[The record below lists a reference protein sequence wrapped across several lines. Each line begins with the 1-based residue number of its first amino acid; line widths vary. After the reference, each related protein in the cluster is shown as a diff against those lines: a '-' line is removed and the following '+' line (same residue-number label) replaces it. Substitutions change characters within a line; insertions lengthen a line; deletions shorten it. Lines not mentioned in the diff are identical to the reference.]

1 MPAVDMPVEELF
13 KYKGSSPCPADFDKY
28 WDDALSEM
36 NAINPEVEFV
46 KKDFPS
52 KVCDMFDLFYTGTKN
67 ARIHAK
73 VAIPKNQDGKM
84 PAVLCFHGL
93 SGHADTWSDLL
104 KYASQGYV
112 VAAMDA
118 RGQGGL
124 SEDVGGVKGSTWPS
138 PFMRGIEGD
147 KHDLLMRDV
156 YLDTALLA
164 KCIMSLDYVDETRVA
179 TQGGSQG
186 GALSIVCASLVPEIK
201 KCAPWCPYLSDF
213 KHVYDIG
220 LNKDAYE
227 GLQYYFR
234 IIDPA
239 HERETEIFEKL
250 GYIDIQNFAKRLK
263 AELLLQVGLVDTIC
277 PPSTQFAMYNKVT
290 AKKNAILYPE
300 YAHEIPPEGF
310 DRIIEF
316 FADL

>member
-1 MPAVDMPVEELF
+1 MPGVDMKVKDLYE
-13 KYKGSSPCPADFDKY
+13 YKGSSPCPADFDKY
-28 WDDALSEM
+28 WDEALREM
-36 NAINPEVEFV
+36 NTLDPKAEFI
-46 KKDFPS
+46 KKEFPA
-52 KVCDMFDLFYTGTKN
+52 KVCDMFDLYYTGTKN

-73 VAIPKNQDGKM
+73 VAIPKNENGKM

-93 SGHADTWSDLL
+93 SGHGDTWSDLL

-118 RGQGGL
+118 RGQAGL
-124 SEDVGGVKGSTWPS
+124 SEDVGGVKGSTWPT
-138 PFMRGIEGD
+138 PFMRGIDGD

-164 KCIMSLDYVDETRVA
+164 KIIMGLDCVDETRVA

-186 GALSIVCASLVPEIK
+186 GALSLVCASLVPEIK
-201 KCAPWCPYLSDF
+201 KCAPWCPYLCDF
-213 KHVYDIG
+213 KHVYEID

-227 GLQYYFR
+227 GLHYYFR
-234 IIDPA
+234 FFDPTHA
-239 HERETEIFEKL
+239 REDEIFEKL
-250 GYIDIQNFAKRLK
+250 GYIDIQNLARRMK
-263 AELLLQVGLVDTIC
+263 AELLLQIGLVDTIC

-290 AKKNAILYPE
+290 SKKNVILYPE
-300 YAHEIPPEGF
+300 FAHEIPAAGF
-310 DRIIEF
+310 DTIIEF